1 MNKKYKASR
10 HYLMVGIFYS
20 KRKMRGERVSR
31 RRHKHLCEYTCC
43 EQCSKSVAADGTYTC
58 NRKTIIENY
67 MSAEENKACKSEYE
81 GLRGVPETLGGL
93 GDARFYE
100 KE

>member
-1 MNKKYKASR
+1 MSR
-10 HYLMVGIFYS
+10 G
-20 KRKMRGERVSR
+20 
-31 RRHKHLCEYTCC
+31 RHKHLCECTCC

-58 NRKTIIENY
+58 NNKTVIDTIKNIP
-67 MSAEENKACKSEYE
+67 AEENEACKSEYK
-81 GLRGVPETLGGL
+81 GLRGVSKTLGGL